1 MKRLIIASLLVGLAA
16 SAQATVIFSGKG
28 TLTGAQEV
36 PPHMVPGMGTATV
49 TVDNGNDLNPN
60 TNRLSWDIIF
70 SKLTTNITAA
80 HFHGPAQP
88 GMNAPIKV
96 PITGSLLGAPGTS
109 GELKGSANI
118 SAADFRQ
125 LTAGLWYANIHTVR
139 YPDGEIRGQIT
150 GSAPSGSVP
159 EPSSMALLGLA
170 LAGLALPGLRNRR
183 KTRQ

>member
-1 MKRLIIASLLVGLAA
+1 MKILITATVLVSLAA
-16 SAQATVIFSGKG
+16 SAHATVIFSGGG

-36 PPHMVPGMGTATV
+36 PPHAVPGMGTAKV
-49 TVDNGNDLNPN
+49 TVDDANDLNPN
-60 TNRLSWDIIF
+60 TNRLSWDVVF
-70 SKLTTNITAA
+70 SNLTTNFTAA
-80 HFHGPAQP
+80 HFHGPARP
-88 GMNAPIKV
+88 GMNAPVKV
-96 PITGSLLGAPGTS
+96 PITSSLLGAPGTS

-118 SAADFRQ
+118 SAADYRQ
-125 LTAGLWYANIHTVR
+125 LAQGLWYANIHTVR

-170 LAGLALPGLRNRR
+170 LAGLALPGIRNRR